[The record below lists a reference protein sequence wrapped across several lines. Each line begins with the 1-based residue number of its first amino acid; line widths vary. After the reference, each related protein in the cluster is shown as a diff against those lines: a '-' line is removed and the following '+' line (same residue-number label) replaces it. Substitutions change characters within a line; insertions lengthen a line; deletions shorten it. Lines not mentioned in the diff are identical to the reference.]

1 MAKIG
6 QTQLVKCAIKN
17 LDEGDEFIAH
27 FNPKE
32 ISWDKSVPWQQHKRS
47 KGDHPLMEFTSAKPA
62 TLSCEFFFD
71 TYEIKGDVYAM
82 YISKLEALTMV
93 KKDGKDEQKRPPMV
107 LFYWGTK
114 FNKFKGVV
122 ESLSVKYTMFLPD
135 GTPCRA
141 TATVKITQAAKA
153 KAKVR
158 KKKKSGGSS
167 GGGGGAESPSA
178 SSDLE

>member
-1 MAKIG
+1 MAKINNVK
-6 QTQLVKCAIKN
+6 LVKCAIKN
-17 LDEGDEFIAH
+17 LDEGEEFIAH

-47 KGDHPLMEFTSAKPA
+47 KGDAPLMEFTSAKPA

-71 TYEIKGDVYAM
+71 TYEEKTSVDVF
-82 YISKLEALTMV
+82 IGKLQKLTMV
-93 KKDGKDEQKRPPMV
+93 KKDEKDEKKRPPMV
-107 LFYWGTK
+107 LFYWGTG

-141 TATVKITQAAKA
+141 TATVKITQADKA

-158 KKKKSGGSS
+158 KKKKSSGSS
-167 GGGGGAESPSA
+167 TPSA
-178 SSDLE
+178 ANDLE